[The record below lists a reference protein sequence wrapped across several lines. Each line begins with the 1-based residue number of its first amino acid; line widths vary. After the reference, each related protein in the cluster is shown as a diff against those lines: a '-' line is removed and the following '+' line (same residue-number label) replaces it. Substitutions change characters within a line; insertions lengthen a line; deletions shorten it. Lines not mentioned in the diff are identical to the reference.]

1 MAQAER
7 IVYNHDVAGLHA
19 RMNRFLKEMAL
30 SQSNASSQMID
41 YDQTRLK
48 SYIGAARTYM
58 DWIVAQPLLDLPET
72 HPTVYPLDVDPVL
85 PEIENEAVRDILRMM
100 ILAREELVNG
110 QSARMASGL
119 IKYDEARVR
128 AVIDKV
134 DSFLTTYIQVVTP
147 LDFPES
153 SPQDPIAPAGRIG
166 V

>member
-1 MAQAER
+1 
-7 IVYNHDVAGLHA
+7 
-19 RMNRFLKEMAL
+19 
-30 SQSNASSQMID
+30 
-41 YDQTRLK
+41 
-48 SYIGAARTYM
+48 
-58 DWIVAQPLLDLPET
+58 
-72 HPTVYPLDVDPVL
+72 
-85 PEIENEAVRDILRMM
+85 MM
-100 ILAREELVNG
+100 TLAREELVNG